1 VRLSPRNRTMSST
14 TRSTAPRSI
23 TTRITAL
30 IATLVAIAITAGIAV
45 TASSAARAQQPVAS
59 VVSVASV
66 TRTAVVPSV
75 DFTSFNRSINSG
87 LAAAHRVQ
95 AATVTNLRMRVVD
108 FAKAQIGDRYVAGAA
123 GPNRFDCS
131 GLTRYVFKSVVG
143 KELPHQ
149 SHAQY
154 ARVKKISKKQA
165 RPGDLVFFFRRGAH
179 HVGIYIG
186 GNKMVDAVGYG
197 SGVRV
202 SPISGS
208 WWSATY
214 SGMGRVLPA

>member
-1 VRLSPRNRTMSST
+1 MRLSPRNRT
-14 TRSTAPRSI
+14 STARPRI
-23 TTRITAL
+23 NRINGIAARTAAL
-30 IATLVAIAITAGIAV
+30 IVALLTVVVAGVAAV
-45 TASSAARAQQPVAS
+45 TASSTAQAQQPAVAP
-59 VVSVASV
+59 VTAAPMRAVSVIDM
-66 TRTAVVPSV
+66 TA
-75 DFTSFNRSINSG
+75 FNSAINARF
-87 LAAAHRVQ
+87 AAAQRAEAMKVQ
-95 AATVTNLRMRVVD
+95 GLRTKVVD
-108 FAKAQIGDRYVAGAA
+108 FAKAQIGDRYSAGAA

-131 GLTRYVFKSVVG
+131 GLTRYVYKSVVG

-165 RPGDLVFFFRRGAH
+165 RPGDLVFFFRNGAH

-197 SGVRV
+197 SGVRI
-202 SPISGS
+202 SPITGS
-208 WWSATY
+208 WWGATY

>member
-1 VRLSPRNRTMSST
+1 MRLSHRNRTTST
-14 TRSTAPRSI
+14 T
-23 TTRITAL
+23 TRRFASRTTAL
-30 IATLVAIAITAGIAV
+30 IATLLAIVVTPGIAITAS
-45 TASSAARAQQPVAS
+45 TAARAQQPVAA
-59 VVSVASV
+59 VANV
-66 TRTAVVPSV
+66 TRTAVVPAIN
-75 DFTSFNRSINSG
+75 FTAFNQSINSG

-95 AATVTNLRMRVVD
+95 VAQVKNLRIKVVD

-131 GLTRYVFKSVVG
+131 GLTRYVYKSIVG

-154 ARVKKISKKQA
+154 ARVKKISKNQA
-165 RPGDLVFFFRRGAH
+165 RPGDLVFFFRHGAH

-197 SGVRV
+197 SGVRI

-214 SGMGRVLPA
+214 SGMGRILPA

>member
-1 VRLSPRNRTMSST
+1 VRLSARTT
-14 TRSTAPRSI
+14 TSATRRIAL
-23 TTRITAL
+23 RITAL
-30 IATLVAIAITAGIAV
+30 AAAMLTVTVAAFVALSASTAAH
-45 TASSAARAQQPVAS
+45 AQQPVRA
-59 VVSVASV
+59 VTSV
-66 TRTAVVPSV
+66 TRTAAVPLIS
-75 DFTSFNRSINSG
+75 FTAFNQSINRG
-87 LAAAHRVQ
+87 LVAAHQAQLAKVQ
-95 AATVTNLRMRVVD
+95 NLRMKVVS

-131 GLTRYVFKSVVG
+131 GLTRYVFKSVIG

-154 ARVKKISKKQA
+154 ANVKKISKKNA
-165 RPGDLVFFFRRGAH
+165 RPGDLVFFFRNGAH